1 MHDVWWGYK
10 MTAFAIVVTS
20 FGDPHTSAVYLVGG
34 TLQSHDVERLTN
46 TLLCDPVIQQATW
59 YDLNQA
65 TLDTIAVPSHEIAFR
80 AGVTDNE
87 AESIGI
93 GAQRLGITGLTQVR
107 TLRRHATPN
116 GQRPPYNDLIQSCHA
131 VHADNN
137 AERRTWY
144 IQHLAEPAQRPATI
158 AVVPI
163 RELDDDELVSLSQ
176 KGLLALDLAEMRTI
190 QAYYRQLGRDPSDG
204 EIETIAQTWS
214 EHCSHKTFKG
224 RVRYTGTPH
233 NLPATRHAHH
243 PGLVALGTEAEID
256 SLIRTYLMNA
266 TQQTAPRLAHLR
278 LISAFVDNAGI
289 VAFDDELE
297 LSFKVETHNHPSA
310 LEPFGG
316 ANTGIGGVL
325 RDVLGVSAQPI
336 AATDVFCFGPR
347 DADLSHMGGQVLPP
361 HHVALGVVAG
371 VQDYGNKIG
380 VPIVNGAVFYDP
392 GYIANPL
399 VFAGTVGLAPQGKHP
414 RTVGVGDAIVVLGG
428 RTGRDGIHGA
438 TFSSIELTHT
448 TAQEAG
454 SAVQIGDPITEKKL
468 IDVVIKARDAGLYS
482 AITDCGAGGLSSA
495 IGEMGE
501 KTGARVELAH
511 VPRKYAGLQPW
522 EVWLSEAQERIVMAV
537 PPHHLAALLALC
549 AAEEVEATAVGTYDG
564 SGRLVVTHHGAT
576 LVDIDMHM
584 LHDGRPQ
591 RVLTATWSAHTPPPP
606 AWHNLDHNQI
616 ISALLAHPNIAS
628 RAQIIRGY
636 DHEVQGRTVVK
647 PLVGVHSDGP
657 GDAAVLQVRPDRTSG
672 VAIGCG
678 LAPQLSQFDPYWMG
692 LAAVDEALR
701 NVVAVGADPS
711 ACTILDNFCWGDPR
725 QPDRMGGLTRA
736 TVACYDAALAYGTP
750 FISGKDSLNNEY
762 RTANGQ
768 RIPIPGT
775 LLISALAYH
784 PDIRHAQT
792 SDFKQAGNAIYVVGM
807 TQHALA
813 GAHVA
818 SVAGIPHP
826 AMWQLPQV
834 DLASAPHVM
843 RQLHSAIHAGL
854 VAACHDISDGGL
866 AVALAEMA
874 IAGRCGATIDLD
886 CVPSTNQDPFVVL
899 YSESPSRFVVEV
911 APVHQ
916 QAFEATLHDIPWACI
931 GQVSAPPYL
940 TATSHGH
947 VCVQLTIDTLV
958 SQFQTAIL

>member
-1 MHDVWWGYK
+1 MAAY
-10 MTAFAIVVTS
+10 AIVVTS
-20 FGDPHTSAVYLVGG
+20 FDDPHMSAVYLVGG
-34 TLQSHDVERLTN
+34 DVQSTNIAQLT
-46 TLLCDPVIQQATW
+46 TELLCDPVIQRASW
-59 YDLNQA
+59 YDLA
-65 TLDTIAVPSHEIAFR
+65 HPTLDAILTPSHEIAFR

-87 AESIGI
+87 AESILI
-93 GAQRLGITGLTQVR
+93 GAHRLGITGLTQVR
-107 TLRRHATPN
+107 TIRRYATRD
-116 GQRPPYNDLIQSCHA
+116 GQLPAYNDLIQSCHA
-131 VHADNN
+131 VGADNT
-137 AERRTWY
+137 AERRSWY
-144 IQHLAEPAQRPATI
+144 LTHLAEPTQRPAAIT
-158 AVVPI
+158 VVPI
-163 RELDDDELVSLSQ
+163 RALSDDELVTLSQ

-190 QAYYRQLGRDPSDG
+190 QAYYRAIGRDPSDG

-224 RVRYTGTPH
+224 RVRYRGTPH
-233 NLPATRHAHH
+233 DLTAAQIPHH
-243 PGLVALGTEAEID
+243 PGLVALGAQADID
-256 SLIRTYLMNA
+256 SLIRTYLMKA
-266 TQQTAPRLAHLR
+266 TNETAPRLEHLR

-289 VAFDDELE
+289 VAFDDELD

-316 ANTGIGGVL
+316 ANTGLGGVL

-336 AATDVFCFGPR
+336 AATDIFCFGPR
-347 DADLSHMGGQVLPP
+347 DADLSTMGGHVLPT
-361 HHVALGVVAG
+361 HQVALGVVAG

-414 RTVGVGDAIVVLGG
+414 RNVGVGDAIVVLGG

-468 IDVVIKARDAGLYS
+468 IDVVINARDAGLYS

-501 KTGARVELAH
+501 QTGARVELAQ

-537 PPHHLAALLALC
+537 PQRHLAALMQLC
-549 AAEEVEATAVGTYDG
+549 AAEEVEATAIGTYDG
-564 SGRLVVTHHGAT
+564 SKRLVVTHHGDT

-591 RVLTATWSAHTPPPP
+591 RTLDATWHAATAQAP
-606 AWHNLDHNQI
+606 AWRPQHHNDLVC
-616 ISALLAHPNIAS
+616 ALLAHPNIAS
-628 RAQIIRGY
+628 RTQIIRGY
-636 DHEVQGRTVVK
+636 DHEIQGRTVIK
-647 PLVGVHSDGP
+647 PLVGAHSDGP
-657 GDAAVLQVRPDRTSG
+657 GDAAVLHIRPDSMAG
-672 VAIGCG
+672 VAVGCG
-678 LAPQLSQFDPYWMG
+678 MAPQLSQYDPYWMG
-692 LAAVDEALR
+692 LAAIDEALR

-711 ACTILDNFCWGDPR
+711 ACTVLDNFCWGDPR

-762 RTANGQ
+762 RTASGQ

-775 LLISALAYH
+775 LVISALAYH
-784 PDIRHAQT
+784 PDIRRAQT
-792 SDFKQAGNAIYVVGM
+792 SDFKQDGNAIYIVGM
-807 TQHALA
+807 TQNALA

-818 SVAGIPHP
+818 QIAGIPDGAHWHHP
-826 AMWQLPQV
+826 RV
-834 DLASAPHVM
+834 DLAVAPRLM
-843 RQLHSAIHAGL
+843 RQLHAAIQQGT
-854 VAACHDISDGGL
+854 VVACHDISDGGL
-866 AVALAEMA
+866 AVAVAEMA
-874 IAGRCGATIDLD
+874 LAGRLGANIQLD
-886 CVPSTNQDPFVVL
+886 AVPSESADPFVRL

-911 APVHQ
+911 PATQ
-916 QAFEATLHDIPWACI
+916 QKAFEAALDGIPFAHI
-931 GQVSAPPYL
+931 GQV
-940 TATSHGH
+940 TATPQLTVSTHGH
-947 VCVQLTIDTLV
+947 THIQLAIDTLV
-958 SQFQTAIL
+958 AHFHTAIV